1 MSGELGQFLAIVI
14 LLVGIPAILMILA
27 NVFLRKP
34 FQRLVNRVLGSMG
47 SSWRVSKTVHLS
59 TGSKETLRFSSTV
72 VGADLA
78 DLQVEGSGTA
88 GLRPESVRRHR
99 EAWRL
104 IHERFPSDPAQSVR
118 DAHSLVLEL
127 ARECGRP
134 AQLTT
139 EAKIVEDNPSAA
151 LKMMGAVYKQIRDER
166 EAAHAT
172 EKALA
177 YENVSTE
184 ALSKAMQQYERVIE
198 HLLTT
203 TDAHHA

>member
-1 MSGELGQFLAIVI
+1 MSGDLGQFLAIVI

-27 NVFLRKP
+27 NVFLRRP
-34 FQRLVNRVLGSMG
+34 FQRLVNRVFGSTG
-47 SSWRVSKTVHLS
+47 SSWSISKTIHLS
-59 TGSKETLRFSSTV
+59 TGSKETLRWRSTV
-72 VGADLA
+72 GGTDPA

-88 GLRPESVRRHR
+88 GLRPESVRRYC

-104 IHERFPSDPAQSVR
+104 IQERFPSDAAQSVR

-127 ARECGRP
+127 VRECGRP

-139 EAKIVEDNPSAA
+139 EARIVEDNPSAA
-151 LKMMGAVYKQIRDER
+151 LKMMGAVYEQIRDER
-166 EAAHAT
+166 GAAHAT

-177 YENVSTE
+177 YENVSTA
-184 ALSKAMQQYERVIE
+184 ALAKAMQQYERVIE

-203 TDAHHA
+203 SSAL